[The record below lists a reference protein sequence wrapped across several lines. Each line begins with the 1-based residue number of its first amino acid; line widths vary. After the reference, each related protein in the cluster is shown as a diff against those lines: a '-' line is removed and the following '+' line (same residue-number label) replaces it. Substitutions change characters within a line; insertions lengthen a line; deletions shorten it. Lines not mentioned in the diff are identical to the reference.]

1 MKQVLRYASATTRMI
16 LWQKTYWLSDD
27 VSAAIEATPCML
39 KHTHSKAST
48 LLSRHI
54 LRCAAAA
61 LLLTLAA
68 ILCGQQT
75 PFAAAANTTNSATKY
90 EIVVF
95 KDVMVPMRDGVKLA
109 CNIYRP
115 ALNGKL
121 VDGQLPVILE
131 RTPSLQQGCRRV
143 LDTRFRAA
151 GLYRRSARCPR
162 PIQFGRHVAILS
174 RRWQRWLRHRQM
186 DWRAAL
192 VEWWNRHGG
201 RVVSGGNTARA
212 GAFQPALFESHDS
225 SLCYV

>member
-1 MKQVLRYASATTRMI
+1 MHR
-16 LWQKTYWLSDD
+16 DD
-27 VSAAIEATPCML
+27 VSATIEATPCML

-121 VDGQLPVILE
+121 VEGKFPVILE
-131 RTPSLQQGCRRV
+131 RTPYSKDADEYWTTVFVPLGYVPVRQDVRGRSNSE
-143 LDTRFRAA
+143 RA
-151 GLYRRSARCPR
+151 
-162 PIQFGRHVAILS
+162 
-174 RRWQRWLRHRQM
+174 LR
-186 DWRAAL
+186 
-192 VEWWNRHGG
+192 
-201 RVVSGGNTARA
+201 
-212 GAFQPALFESHDS
+212 LFS
-225 SLCYV
+225 